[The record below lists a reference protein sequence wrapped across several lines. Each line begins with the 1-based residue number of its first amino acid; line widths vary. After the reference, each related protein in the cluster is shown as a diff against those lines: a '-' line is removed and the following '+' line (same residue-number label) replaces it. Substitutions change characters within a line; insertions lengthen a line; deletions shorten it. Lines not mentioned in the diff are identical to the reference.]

1 MKNNLDLTSSHSLN
15 SSMLKIKY
23 ISNDFKLIFG
33 LSVLYFII
41 FIIAC
46 FLIIYG
52 AIGLSEYLPK
62 LNIFGDQ
69 ANKLD
74 TYGTGQNY
82 GGWIAILIVGIIL
95 FLANF
100 IIPVFTSRIAYKN
113 FNDFSFI
120 LKNSHPKHVKG
131 RTVQAFLTKER
142 KKEILMYTFNFV
154 WSGIIAFDIFMGL
167 DTAYNSNLRRSNS
180 IQK

>member
-1 MKNNLDLTSSHSLN
+1 MKNNSNLTSSHSFN
-15 SSMLKIKY
+15 DPKLKIKY

-33 LSVLYFII
+33 LSIAYFII

-52 AIGLSEYLPK
+52 AIGLSEYVPK

-82 GGWIAILIVGIIL
+82 GG
-95 FLANF
+95 
-100 IIPVFTSRIAYKN
+100 
-113 FNDFSFI
+113 
-120 LKNSHPKHVKG
+120 
-131 RTVQAFLTKER
+131 
-142 KKEILMYTFNFV
+142 
-154 WSGIIAFDIFMGL
+154 
-167 DTAYNSNLRRSNS
+167 
-180 IQK
+180 